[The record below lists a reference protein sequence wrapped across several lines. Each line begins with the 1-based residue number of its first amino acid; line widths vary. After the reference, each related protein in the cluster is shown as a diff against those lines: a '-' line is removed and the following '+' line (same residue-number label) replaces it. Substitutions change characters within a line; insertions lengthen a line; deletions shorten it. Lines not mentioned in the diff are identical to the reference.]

1 MMIKSKHEL
10 NPSNRETGWI
20 CPKCGR
26 VYAPFVLY
34 CDYCNNKSIIEQ
46 NTSK

>member
-1 MMIKSKHEL
+1 MSILE
-10 NPSNRETGWI
+10 SNTPIGWI

-34 CDYCNNKSIIEQ
+34 CDHCNNIAIIEQ
-46 NTSK
+46 NKSK

>member
-1 MMIKSKHEL
+1 MSILEC
-10 NPSNRETGWI
+10 NAPVGWI

-34 CDYCNNKSIIEQ
+34 CDYCNSRVVIEQ
-46 NTSK
+46 NTAK